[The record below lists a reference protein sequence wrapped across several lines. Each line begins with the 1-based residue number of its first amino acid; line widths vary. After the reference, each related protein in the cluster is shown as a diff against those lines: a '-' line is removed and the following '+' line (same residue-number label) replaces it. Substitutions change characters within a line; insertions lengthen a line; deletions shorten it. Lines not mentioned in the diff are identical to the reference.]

1 MTIANIGDLSPG
13 LPESVKNGKAA
24 GAAKQFE
31 TLLIGQMLKTMRE
44 GGSGWLGTGEDQAG
58 EAAIGMA
65 EGHFAAAL
73 SAGGG
78 FGLSQMVERGLK
90 DHPQKLQE

>member
-1 MTIANIGDLSPG
+1 MTIANVGDLSPAP
-13 LPESVKNGKAA
+13 PEPAKNGKSA
-24 GAAKQFE
+24 GAAHQFE
-31 TLLIGQMLKTMRE
+31 TLLIAQMLKTMRE

-65 EGHFAAAL
+65 EEHFAAAL

-78 FGLSQMVERGLK
+78 FGLSQMVEHGLK
-90 DHPQKLQE
+90 DRQKLQE